1 MTFIQFAFN
10 NVKRNTRAYLSYF
23 LSCMFSVMVFF
34 MYAVAVFHPDIAEY
48 EFRDIVQR
56 GIIASEVIIYGFSFL
71 FVLYSTGSFIKSR
84 KKEYG
89 LLTTLGISK
98 TQLNFMLILENT
110 IIGIASIAA
119 GIVAGALL
127 TKAFLMFFTIALG
140 LEDVLPFYLSFK
152 AIGLTALL
160 FFIMFELNTIAV
172 IWTLRTKSIMDV
184 FRGSKSPK
192 KVPRFSWILSVLSLA
207 AIGTAY
213 YLAYTADWITIFS
226 RMFSILFFIIPG
238 TYFLFTQFS
247 IAFTNGLKFNK
258 NYYYRKLNMLTTSD
272 LTFKLRDNSRL
283 LFFVTILSAVS
294 FTSSGVMYGLFQSA
308 AEEAEHFSPQD
319 VTLIGQGEDNR
330 KTFLKEVNYVEERFK
345 KEGITY
351 QSMLANSVGVQG
363 YSDVSEWNDLELL
376 IYSYSDYKKMVEMN
390 GEKVDF
396 KPAEHEVYLLIPE
409 LLSSTKM
416 NQPENFSF
424 VSKNN
429 NRDFIVKTAESGINS
444 NIYTNY
450 PYIVADE
457 IFEQYYQAA
466 DDDEIYYNYVM
477 DIPNWVNYAEEIT
490 EITSHENFEI
500 ARPDSQANFYVA
512 TKEGMSYLFFFGI
525 FISVLF
531 FLAAGSILYFRM
543 YQDIDNDLKHF
554 HSLYRIGLTDKEMK
568 KIATKELGLLF
579 FIPFFAAVIHAAF
592 AFKALQNLLS
602 SSITIPSII
611 VISIYFIVHFAN
623 FLFIRNIYT
632 AKLKK
637 VM

>member
-1 MTFIQFAFN
+1 MTFTQFAFN
-10 NVKRNTRAYLSYF
+10 NVRRNTRAYLSYF

-34 MYAVAVFHPDIAEY
+34 MYAVAVFHPDIADY
-48 EFRDIVQR
+48 EFHDIVQR
-56 GIIASEVIIYGFSFL
+56 GIIASEVLIYGFSFL

-119 GIVAGALL
+119 GIIAGALL
-127 TKAFLMFFTIALG
+127 TKAFLMFFSIALG

-192 KVPRFSWILSVLSLA
+192 KAPRFSWILSILSLA

-213 YLAYTADWITIFS
+213 YLAYTASWVTIFT
-226 RMFSILFFIIPG
+226 RMFTILLFIIPG

-247 IAFTNGLKFNK
+247 IAFTNGLKRNK
-258 NYYYRKLNMLTTSD
+258 NYYYQKLNMLTTSD
-272 LTFKLRDNSRL
+272 LIFKLRDNARL

-294 FTSSGVMYGLFQSA
+294 FTSSGVMYGIFQGA
-308 AEEAEHFSPQD
+308 AKEAEQFSPQD
-319 VTLIGQGEDNR
+319 VTLISKGEEN
-330 KTFLKEVNYVEERFK
+330 KNGFLSEVEFIEESFQR
-345 KEGITY
+345 ENISY
-351 QSMLANSVGVQG
+351 DSMLISATGVVTHSNASDWNNS
-363 YSDVSEWNDLELL
+363 ETLL
-376 IYSYSDYKKMVEMN
+376 YSYSDYKKMVEMN
-390 GEKVDF
+390 GGKVNF
-396 KPAEHEVYLLIPE
+396 EPASQQVYVLIPE
-409 LLSSTKM
+409 ILSGTDIGTADTIKL
-416 NQPENFSF
+416 N
-424 VSKNN
+424 SKNSN
-429 NRDFIVKTAESGINS
+429 LNFTMKVAPSKLNS
-444 NIYTNY
+444 NIFTNF
-450 PYIVADE
+450 PLVVSDE
-457 IFEQYYQAA
+457 VYSRFYDTAEKE
-466 DDDEIYYNYVM
+466 DIYYNYVM
-477 DIPNWVNYAEEIT
+477 DIPNWINHAEEIAP
-490 EITSHENFEI
+490 IVSYKNFNT
-500 ARPDSQANFYVA
+500 AHPDSQAEFYVQ
-512 TKEGMSYLFFFGI
+512 TKEGMAYLFFFGI

-543 YQDIDNDLKHF
+543 YQDIDNDLNHF
-554 HSLYRIGLTDKEMK
+554 HSLYRIGLTDKEME
-568 KIATKELGLLF
+568 KIATRELALLF
-579 FIPFFAAVIHAAF
+579 FIPFFVAVIHAAF
-592 AFKALQNLLS
+592 AFKTLQNMLS
-602 SSITIPSII
+602 SSIIIPSII
-611 VISIYFIVHFAN
+611 VISIYFMVHFAN